1 MRIRSQTA
9 IGLWPYGPKGHSHTA
24 VWPLWPCAHTLQ
36 RAICGSCHG
45 LALWLHLRMRMGAV
59 LPCAYAAKLPSAYG
73 PMALRATATPQF
85 GHCGLAL
92 IRCSRPCGS
101 RHGLALWL
109 HLRMR
114 MGAVLPC
121 AYACR
126 LGNFNLNCKQFYLQ
140 GPTLLKNTMP
150 CSSVRIYMPTN
161 TAHCT
166 ALTTWPCNTY
176 NTCGS

>member
-1 MRIRSQTA
+1 MFS
-9 IGLWPYGPKGHSHTA
+9 YG
-24 VWPLWPCAHTLQ
+24 
-36 RAICGSCHG
+36 
-45 LALWLHLRMRMGAV
+45 WLRMGAV

-92 IRCSRPCGS
+92 IRCSGPCGS

-126 LGNFNLNCKQFYLQ
+126 LDNFNLNCKQFYLQ

-150 CSSVRIYMPTN
+150 CSSVRICIWQQIQRTVPRLLHGQYIQYICSQACAWHPT
-161 TAHCT
+161 CT
-166 ALTTWPCNTY
+166 WA
-176 NTCGS
+176 